1 MNKILVDGE
10 KFLLDNVNTAEITV
24 DGLNNILYINN
35 NSESLDLRII
45 MNPFSSLTIF
55 DFNLCNKKQ
64 SVEVVQDNNSKF
76 EYYHSFK
83 TEGQYDL
90 NYKAIINGDN
100 NENNIFVRGVS
111 LDNNYI
117 NVDGVINEHSKG
129 NVLNEDLRMLNLGG
143 NAYVSPML
151 HVSAL
156 DVIAN
161 HNTAISNIREDEL
174 FYLKSKGISEEN
186 CIKLISDGYLY
197 GLFKKDEYFLNLIT
211 NNNGGE

>member
-1 MNKILVDGE
+1 MQKKYIAMYLGIMAVILCSIIAIITFQLNKVTINQTQRINIATDVEVETD
-10 KFLLDNVNTAEITV
+10 
-24 DGLNNILYINN
+24 LNNVFKNKVNLK
-35 NSESLDLRII
+35 
-45 MNPFSSLTIF
+45 
-55 DFNLCNKKQ
+55 DF
-64 SVEVVQDNNSKF
+64 
-76 EYYHSFK
+76 
-83 TEGQYDL
+83 
-90 NYKAIINGDN
+90 IINGDN

-197 GLFKKDEYFLNLIT
+197 GLFKKDEYFFNLIT